1 MNRML
6 LVSSRAL
13 ICENQVSKGAEIL
26 HLLLQEVVVKT
37 AEAAVRVPMGVVA
50 HTATM
55 VAVLIAPVVLVVKEI
70 TKEVERRMRKE
81 EGVKPEGRTNM
92 ARLGERRTNRVSTI
106 LALTRT
112 NVENVWGDIPVLS
125 VFATRSSMTNRVIFV
140 KTTAVTFFTPPVCAG
155 SRKVDMSRPAQKNR
169 LFLLTEKKM
178 MKTMKKSTFIDNQ
191 IPLLIY

>member
-1 MNRML
+1 ML

-13 ICENQVSKGAEIL
+13 ICKNQVSKGAEIL

-37 AEAAVRVPMGVVA
+37 AEAAVRVPMEVVA

-55 VAVLIAPVVLVVKEI
+55 VAVAVLIAPVVLVGKEI

-92 ARLGERRTNRVSTI
+92 ARLGERRTKRVSTI

-125 VFATRSSMTNRVIFV
+125 VFATRFTMTNHVIFV
-140 KTTAVTFFTPPVCAG
+140 KTTAVPFFTPPVYVG

>member
-1 MNRML
+1 ML

-55 VAVLIAPVVLVVKEI
+55 VAVAVLIAPVVLVVKEI

-92 ARLGERRTNRVSTI
+92 ARLGERRTKRVSTI

-125 VFATRSSMTNRVIFV
+125 VFATRFTMTNHVIFV
-140 KTTAVTFFTPPVCAG
+140 KTTAVPFFTPPVYVG

>member
-1 MNRML
+1 ML

-37 AEAAVRVPMGVVA
+37 VEAAVRVPMGVVA

-55 VAVLIAPVVLVVKEI
+55 VAVLIAPVVLVGKEI

-92 ARLGERRTNRVSTI
+92 ARLGERRTNRVSTT

-125 VFATRSSMTNRVIFV
+125 VFATRFTMTNHVIFV
-140 KTTAVTFFTPPVCAG
+140 KTTAVRSFTPPVYVD